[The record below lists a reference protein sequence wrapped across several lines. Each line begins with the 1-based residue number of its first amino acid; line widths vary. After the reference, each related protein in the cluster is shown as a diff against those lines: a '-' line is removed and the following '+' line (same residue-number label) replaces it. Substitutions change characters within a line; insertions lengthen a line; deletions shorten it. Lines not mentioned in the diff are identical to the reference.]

1 MTSDFRYEIKNFI
14 TCYQT
19 WKYWLEKFGRSVR
32 NERHTVTLILV
43 DPVDDEEVEEILQ
56 RLTMRSK
63 EMEEYYSLILI
74 DRSSLLSLYWL
85 GNRMQILNL
94 VIIYQW
100 SQITFLLLIR
110 LTGSQQIDFKVLSL
124 WGRNILESLSSEI
137 DRVNLHKY
145 FLKVNKYFLNVNKL
159 TMITE

>member
-1 MTSDFRYEIKNFI
+1 
-14 TCYQT
+14 
-19 WKYWLEKFGRSVR
+19 
-32 NERHTVTLILV
+32 VTLILV

-94 VIIYQW
+94 VIIYQ
-100 SQITFLLLIR
+100 
-110 LTGSQQIDFKVLSL
+110 
-124 WGRNILESLSSEI
+124 
-137 DRVNLHKY
+137 
-145 FLKVNKYFLNVNKL
+145 
-159 TMITE
+159 